1 MSDTSINNKRIA
13 KNTLLLYFRMF
24 FMMAI
29 TLYTSRVVLAALGVE
44 DFGIYNVVGGVVA
57 MMGILNGAMSVS
69 TQRFLTFEL
78 GKNDKIRLK
87 QVFSISMS
95 IYILFAI
102 ILLLLA
108 ETIGLWFLN
117 TYLVIPSEKMEA
129 ANWVY
134 QFSIISAVITLLY
147 NPYNAMI
154 VAHERMKIYAY
165 VSVYEAIL
173 KLTVALLIQF
183 LADDRLF
190 YYGLFLLIASFMVTL
205 TYFIYSVRSFEEAR
219 YTFYWEKELFNQLL
233 SYSGWNMFGSIAS
246 LVKGQGLNILLNL
259 FFNPSVNAARG
270 IAFQINS
277 AVSQFFTNFYTAV
290 RPQITKYYAQDDIEN
305 MTKLVFRSSKFSF
318 FLIMFISL
326 PLIVEAPF
334 VIKLWLGQ
342 IPEYVIPFMRLIILI
357 TAVDAMATPLMTTAH
372 ATGNIKLYQS
382 VVGTLVMFNIPIS
395 YVALELGYS
404 AVSVFY
410 ISLVISII
418 SLFLRLWIVNRL
430 LDFPVIDYMKDV
442 FGRCTLCSL
451 LGAIIPVLLASRL
464 GTTFLSFCLVSIVS
478 LFSSGLTIWFIG
490 LNATERSQL
499 LTIVKKKIKR

>member
-1 MSDTSINNKRIA
+1 
-13 KNTLLLYFRMF
+13 
-24 FMMAI
+24 
-29 TLYTSRVVLAALGVE
+29 
-44 DFGIYNVVGGVVA
+44 
-57 MMGILNGAMSVS
+57 
-69 TQRFLTFEL
+69 
-78 GKNDKIRLK
+78 
-87 QVFSISMS
+87 
-95 IYILFAI
+95 
-102 ILLLLA
+102 
-108 ETIGLWFLN
+108 
-117 TYLVIPSEKMEA
+117 
-129 ANWVY
+129 
-134 QFSIISAVITLLY
+134 
-147 NPYNAMI
+147 
-154 VAHERMKIYAY
+154 
-165 VSVYEAIL
+165 
-173 KLTVALLIQF
+173 
-183 LADDRLF
+183 
-190 YYGLFLLIASFMVTL
+190 
-205 TYFIYSVRSFEEAR
+205 
-219 YTFYWEKELFNQLL
+219 
-233 SYSGWNMFGSIAS
+233 MFGSISS

-410 ISLVISII
+410 ISLVISITVSYTHLTLPTI
-418 SLFLRLWIVNRL
+418 RLV
-430 LDFPVIDYMKDV
+430 
-442 FGRCTLCSL
+442 
-451 LGAIIPVLLASRL
+451 
-464 GTTFLSFCLVSIVS
+464 
-478 LFSSGLTIWFIG
+478 
-490 LNATERSQL
+490 
-499 LTIVKKKIKR
+499 